1 MNQPGEFSESR
12 IYSVLTDIFRDVF
25 RNPALSLDPDTDAD
39 HIKEWDSF
47 AQVNIIVATED
58 RFGVRFRAAEA
69 YNLKSVAALVE
80 ALRRK
85 LP

>member
-1 MNQPGEFSESR
+1 VNQLGEFSESR

-25 RNPALSLDPDTDAD
+25 RNPALSIDPDTDAD

-47 AQVNIIVATED
+47 AQVNIIVAAED

-69 YNLKSVAALVE
+69 YNLKSVAALVK
-80 ALRRK
+80 ALQGK